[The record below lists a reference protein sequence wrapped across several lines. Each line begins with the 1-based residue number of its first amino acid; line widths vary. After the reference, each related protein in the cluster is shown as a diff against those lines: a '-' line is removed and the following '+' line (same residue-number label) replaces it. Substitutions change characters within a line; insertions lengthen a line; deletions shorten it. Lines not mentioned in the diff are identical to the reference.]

1 MPAGFASVL
10 VPGDEVDFA
19 DQEPHIR
26 GVLES
31 YFEAC
36 EDSAPL
42 PCNISSADSLLLS
55 DVRAL
60 VGTNGRRSG
69 EFQRMTPRAIA
80 RILHGVSSP
89 AFPASTWGRTP
100 HWGRYETVDFRAVMQ
115 AARKAITHVPQD
127 L

>member
-1 MPAGFASVL
+1 MCSSDL
-10 VPGDEVDFA
+10 
-19 DQEPHIR
+19 
-26 GVLES
+26 
-31 YFEAC
+31 
-36 EDSAPL
+36 
-42 PCNISSADSLLLS
+42 SSADSLLLS

-60 VGTNGRRSG
+60 VGTNSRRSG